1 MQPRYLLVLLRST
14 AAKTGSVK
22 GVAGLRG
29 MKWLRMQVIVIDVLT
44 ILDLFEMFGVIEL
57 QVLLS
62 IDIAIRW
69 TG

>member
-1 MQPRYLLVLLRST
+1 MLLRST

-22 GVAGLRG
+22 GVAG
-29 MKWLRMQVIVIDVLT
+29 MKWLRMQVKVIVIDVLT